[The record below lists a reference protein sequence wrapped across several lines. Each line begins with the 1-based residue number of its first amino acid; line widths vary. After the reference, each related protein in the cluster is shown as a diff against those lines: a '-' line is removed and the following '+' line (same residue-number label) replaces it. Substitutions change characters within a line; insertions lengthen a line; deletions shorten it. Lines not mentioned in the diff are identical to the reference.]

1 MGQGMK
7 TQKEREQAVKRE
19 KTDRGHKDQQEQ
31 TDLKTT
37 DRHTCRRGL
46 GSGWQRAGST
56 VLKG

>member
-1 MGQGMK
+1 MK
-7 TQKEREQAVKRE
+7 TQREREQEVKRE

-37 DRHTCRRGL
+37 DRHTCRRRL